1 MKRPGRACA
10 KVPSHVVSEEVG
22 GEAVLLNLQTGNYFA
37 LNRTATRMWQLIRSG
52 LDADEVCESVST
64 EFGVDKGRV
73 EGDYKG
79 LLADLTRRGL
89 LEDASD
95 CA

>member
-1 MKRPGRACA
+1 M

-52 LDADEVCESVST
+52 LGADEVCASVST
-64 EFGVDKGRV
+64 EFGVEQDRV
-73 EGDYKG
+73 EGDYAR
-79 LLADLTRRGL
+79 LLGDLTGRGL